1 MRYSLVALLAVACA
15 GRSHVASRTWFEVG
29 ANSSLD
35 GTSTVGSRLDV
46 SRNDARVF
54 VVRSN
59 SASPLTEGFGLE
71 ARDGTYHVVFARAG
85 REDIELLVLH
95 ADGSGTR
102 MFANKRDTIPIRG
115 VIHGDDVTLSGA
127 GLDGA
132 TLQLPGGAIGSLH
145 DGMDTVPVV
154 FARFG
159 SDTLIAIG
167 WTGAQTQTA
176 LGHYDFA
183 RGTAET
189 AGPHGAGA
197 ETFAAQP

>member
-1 MRYSLVALLAVACA
+1 MRSSLVALLVISCA
-15 GRSHVASRTWFEVG
+15 GRPHVTSRTSFAVG

-35 GTSTVGSRLDV
+35 GTSTVGSRIDV

-54 VVRSN
+54 VVRSH
-59 SASPLTEGFGLE
+59 STSPLTEGFGLE
-71 ARDGTYHVVFARAG
+71 ARDGTYHVVFAHEG
-85 REDIELLVLH
+85 REDVELLVLH

-102 MFANKRDTIPIRG
+102 MFANKRDTMPIRG
-115 VIHGDDVTLSGA
+115 VVHGDDVALSGA

-132 TLQLPGGAIGSLH
+132 TLQLPAGAIGSLH
-145 DGMDTVPVV
+145 DGKDTVPVV

-183 RGTAET
+183 HGTAET
-189 AGPHGAGA
+189 AGPHGTGA
-197 ETFAAQP
+197 ETFATP